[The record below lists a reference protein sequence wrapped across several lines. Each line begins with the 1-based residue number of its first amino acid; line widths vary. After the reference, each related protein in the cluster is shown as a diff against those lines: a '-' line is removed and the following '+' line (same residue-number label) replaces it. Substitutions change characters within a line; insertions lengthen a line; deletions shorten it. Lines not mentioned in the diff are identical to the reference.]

1 ELVYHQRY
9 ETRRQ
14 AARSIFDY
22 IEIFYNRH
30 RRHSSLGYHSPVDFE
45 QLHS

>member
-1 ELVYHQRY
+1 
-9 ETRRQ
+9 
-14 AARSIFDY
+14 IFDY

-30 RRHSSLGYHSPVDFE
+30 RRHSALQYCSPIDFE